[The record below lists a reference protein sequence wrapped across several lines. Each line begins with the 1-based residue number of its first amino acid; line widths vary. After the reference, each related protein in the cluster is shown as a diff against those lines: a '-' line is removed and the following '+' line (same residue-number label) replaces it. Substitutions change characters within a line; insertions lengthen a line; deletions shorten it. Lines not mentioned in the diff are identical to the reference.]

1 MYLGCIT
8 GIALGLH
15 RWPSTGPAAYTWL
28 PGGHPRAGLEQHP
41 ASSRFKICFRWGGQQ
56 FKRTVKTTNR
66 SEAQAILLRLE
77 ENIGLVARGRLAIP
91 PEADI
96 ATFLLADAGDARRCS
111 RVFQVDTG
119 RRLCNARPENG
130 NLGQIGSYLSSSD
143 CHFLTWRC
151 KVLGGDECRRF
162 PIASPKIR
170 PSPDALFVL

>member
-1 MYLGCIT
+1 MSPCSFYPPAFGMYLGCIT

-77 ENIGLVARGRLAIP
+77 ENIGLVERGRLAIP

-96 ATFLLADAGDARRCS
+96 ATFLLADGKMTQPPN
-111 RVFQVDTG
+111 V
-119 RRLCNARPENG
+119 
-130 NLGQIGSYLSSSD
+130 
-143 CHFLTWRC
+143 
-151 KVLGGDECRRF
+151 
-162 PIASPKIR
+162 SPC
-170 PSPDALFVL
+170 AL